1 MQNIN
6 TTNIVF
12 EGSSVDNFETTIG
25 VVNPTGDRTINLA
38 DSSGTLVPFSSPHTS
53 TINVSPENINQLS
66 GVTSNIQDQ
75 IDSKREFYIYI

>member
-12 EGSSVDNFETTIG
+12 EGSSVDDFETTIG

-38 DSSGTLVPFSSPHTS
+38 DSSGHLFLFLHLTHLLLMYLLKIL
-53 TINVSPENINQLS
+53 INFQ
-66 GVTSNIQDQ
+66 G
-75 IDSKREFYIYI
+75 